1 MARKRYNKGNRLDMR
16 QGGRVA
22 LARGSRPLEQ
32 EEKVSIPPVK
42 PVKKKPVKSRNPR
55 DFQQQTGGRK
65 GVGAPRTPEELQ
77 QQDRLDYV
85 AGRGPQPKIVAGRGP
100 QPTVMPNRPAILD
113 VEKIRKLG
121 GATTDNNSRL
131 NVGNNRP
138 KFKAVRQDDP
148 ESLKLQ
154 GGPKYQARPSPQDKA
169 VPFMPTDIQTTQ
181 QAQATEQAQEQMVNQ
196 SVLNQ
201 PQISPVTGEEMDFEV
216 PAIGA
221 NEDTMQ
227 VASSDPKSATGKG
240 GREGGPWWR
249 RAGFNSKEEAIAAG
263 WKNIGGVWTPPNTT
277 DEEEDVDDDDD
288 TTTTDDDDTTTT
300 DDDDTT
306 TTTDNDDDSTTDD
319 GQGNVTYDP
328 NRVRDAIE
336 WATAGD
342 PSYAKQETEE
352 QRKSRKIVQE
362 AAEGKVPETAVIPD
376 AEQAG
381 FERDAQGNLILD
393 EEGNPIPLAGA
404 TTKQMAELTEAEA
417 SEARLPTDETV
428 TEGVTTEADAPTEF
442 DAAQITED
450 ELDIVSEEVIF
461 DPATGR
467 INPEDTAELE
477 EKALTYSASGVTFSQ
492 EQKDQGIID
501 RVVGTLDEDAKAKAA
516 KVAGTT
522 LPKVLRAKKQLRNA
536 GLSEEDIAELGND
549 PSALED
555 RLMDFTEAERGMVG
569 NLPEEALV
577 GKQIEG
583 LLEGMENGEVPI
595 WARPAVSAV
604 NQMMAARGLD
614 ASTVGRDNLFNAV
627 IQAAMPIA
635 SQNAQTIKESAM
647 QQINIEAQAAQQ
659 DAQMAQQTALS
670 NADKV
675 FNLNMQQFSV
685 DVQTELANK
694 KFLQTVS
701 MTEVNNEQQAVMQNA
716 VNQTQLDLAN
726 LNTQERLAV
735 QNAQAFLSMN
745 MANLNNDQQGRVLEA
760 QQEQQRL
767 LSNQSASNAAAQF
780 NAASENQV
788 NQFMTNLSTQVE
800 LNNKQRMDA
809 MEQFNATQENAKEAR
824 RVGIEAD
831 INKANAAML
840 NQIEQF
846 NKQQEFNRNQ
856 WNTANAQAVEA
867 SNVEWRRKS
876 NLINTAAQN
885 AINQQNAQNAFGLST
900 QAMGFLWQEMRDQ
913 ADYEFKSQQNEL
925 TRKTQLLATAI
936 GNEGAA
942 GKDNWTSSISGLLTS
957 IMNATGSATGG

>member
-22 LARGSRPLEQ
+22 LARGKQPKNV
-32 EEKVSIPPVK
+32 KVGPFNMNRQKLTDFVGQDAIKKDPAPAL
-42 PVKKKPVKSRNPR
+42 KKKR
-55 DFQQQTGGRK
+55 
-65 GVGAPRTPEELQ
+65 
-77 QQDRLDYV
+77 
-85 AGRGPQPKIVAGRGP
+85 PQPQV
-100 QPTVMPNRPAILD
+100 
-113 VEKIRKLG
+113 
-121 GATTDNNSRL
+121 
-131 NVGNNRP
+131 
-138 KFKAVRQDDP
+138 
-148 ESLKLQ
+148 
-154 GGPKYQARPSPQDKA
+154 SPQL
-169 VPFMPTDIQTTQ
+169 
-181 QAQATEQAQEQMVNQ
+181 QAEEEMVNQ

-201 PQISPVTGEEMDFEV
+201 PQISPVTGEQIDFEV

-221 NEDTMQ
+221 NEDTTQ
-227 VASSDPKSATGKG
+227 LVSSDPKSATGKG

-263 WKNIGGVWTPPNTT
+263 WKNINGVWTPPNTT
-277 DEEEDVDDDDD
+277 DDDDD
-288 TTTTDDDDTTTT
+288 TTTTDDDDDTTTT
-300 DDDDTT
+300 DNDDTT
-306 TTTDNDDDSTTDD
+306 TTTDNDDTTTTDD

-376 AEQAG
+376 AAQAG
-381 FERDAQGNLILD
+381 FERDAQGNLIKD

-417 SEARLPTDETV
+417 AEARLPTDETV
-428 TEGVTTEADAPTEF
+428 TTGVSTEAVAPTEF
-442 DAAQITED
+442 DAATYDGKQVT
-450 ELDIVSEEVIF
+450 EEVVF
-461 DPATGR
+461 DPATGK

-501 RVVGTLDEDAKAKAA
+501 RVVGTLDDDAKAKAA

-595 WARPAVSAV
+595 WAKPAVSAV

-614 ASTVGRDNLFNAV
+614 VSTVGRDNLFNAV

-745 MANLNNDQQGRVLEA
+745 MASLNNDQQGRVLTA
-760 QQEQQRL
+760 QQEQQRI
-767 LSNQSASNAAAQF
+767 LSNQSATNASRQF

-788 NQFMTNLSTQVE
+788 NQFMTNLATQVE

-885 AINQQNAQNAFGLST
+885 SINQQNAQNAFGLST

>member
-1 MARKRYNKGNRLDMR
+1 MARKRYNKGKRVDMR

-22 LARGSRPLEQ
+22 LAKGKQPKNVKVGPFNMNRQKLTDFVGQDAIKKDPAPAP
-32 EEKVSIPPVK
+32 EKVRPQTASI
-42 PVKKKPVKSRNPR
+42 S
-55 DFQQQTGGRK
+55 Q
-65 GVGAPRTPEELQ
+65 
-77 QQDRLDYV
+77 
-85 AGRGPQPKIVAGRGP
+85 PQPQASP
-100 QPTVMPNRPAILD
+100 QPQV
-113 VEKIRKLG
+113 
-121 GATTDNNSRL
+121 
-131 NVGNNRP
+131 
-138 KFKAVRQDDP
+138 
-148 ESLKLQ
+148 
-154 GGPKYQARPSPQDKA
+154 
-169 VPFMPTDIQTTQ
+169 
-181 QAQATEQAQEQMVNQ
+181 
-196 SVLNQ
+196 
-201 PQISPVTGEEMDFEV
+201 SPVTGEEMDFEV

-221 NEDTMQ
+221 NEDTAQ
-227 VASSDPKSATGKG
+227 VYTGDPKTATGKG

-277 DEEEDVDDDDD
+277 NDDTPPDDTPPDDTPPDDTPPDDDE
-288 TTTTDDDDTTTT
+288 
-300 DDDDTT
+300 
-306 TTTDNDDDSTTDD
+306 
-319 GQGNVTYDP
+319 GNVTIDP
-328 NRVRDAIE
+328 NRVRDAID
-336 WATAGD
+336 WAASAD
-342 PSYAKQETEE
+342 PAYAKRVAEE
-352 QRKSRKIVQE
+352 QEKTRGIVQE

-376 AEQAG
+376 AVNA
-381 FERDAQGNLILD
+381 D
-393 EEGNPIPLAGA
+393 ENIAA
-404 TTKQMAELTEAEA
+404 TTKQMSELTEAEA
-417 SEARLPTDETV
+417 AEAALPTDETV
-428 TEGVTTEADAPTEF
+428 TTGTSTAAEGPEKF
-442 DAAQITED
+442 DAATYEGKQVT
-450 ELDIVSEEVIF
+450 EEVVF
-461 DPATGR
+461 DPATGK

-501 RVVGTLDEDAKAKAA
+501 RVVGTLDDDAKAKAA

-536 GLSEEDIAELGND
+536 GLSEEDIAAIGNNPED
-549 PSALED
+549 LED
-555 RLMDFTEAERGMVG
+555 RLMDFTAEQRGMVG

-614 ASTVGRDNLFNAV
+614 SSTVGRDNLFNAV

-647 QQINIEAQAAQQ
+647 QQIDIEAQAARQ

-685 DVQTELANK
+685 DVQTEMANK

-745 MANLNNDQQGRVLEA
+745 MANLNNDQQGRVLAA
-760 QQEQQRL
+760 QQEQQRI
-767 LSNQSASNAAAQF
+767 LSNQSATNASRQF

-788 NQFMTNLSTQVE
+788 NQFMTNLATQVE

-809 MEQFNATQENAKEAR
+809 MSQFNANSENAKEAR

-831 INKANAAML
+831 INKANAAMI
-840 NQIEQF
+840 NDIEKF
-846 NKQQEFNRNQ
+846 NSQQRFARDQ
-856 WNTANAQAVEA
+856 WNTANAQAVEM
-867 SNVEWRRKS
+867 SNVEWRRKA
-876 NLINTAAQN
+876 NLANTAAQN

-900 QAMGFLWQEMRDQ
+900 QAMSMLWQEMRDQ
-913 ADYEFKSQQNEL
+913 ADYAFKRAENEA
-925 TRKTQLLATAI
+925 TRKTQLLATAL
-936 GNEGAA
+936 GNEGAGA
-942 GKDNWTSSISGLLTS
+942 EKNWSTTISSLLTTIS
-957 IMNATGSATGG
+957 NAKYGQATED

>member
-1 MARKRYNKGNRLDMR
+1 MARKRYNKGKRVDMR

-22 LARGSRPLEQ
+22 LAKGKQPKNVKVGPFNMNRQKLTDFVGQDAIKKDPAPAP
-32 EEKVSIPPVK
+32 EKVRPQTASI
-42 PVKKKPVKSRNPR
+42 S
-55 DFQQQTGGRK
+55 Q
-65 GVGAPRTPEELQ
+65 
-77 QQDRLDYV
+77 
-85 AGRGPQPKIVAGRGP
+85 PQPQASP
-100 QPTVMPNRPAILD
+100 QPQV
-113 VEKIRKLG
+113 
-121 GATTDNNSRL
+121 
-131 NVGNNRP
+131 
-138 KFKAVRQDDP
+138 
-148 ESLKLQ
+148 
-154 GGPKYQARPSPQDKA
+154 
-169 VPFMPTDIQTTQ
+169 
-181 QAQATEQAQEQMVNQ
+181 
-196 SVLNQ
+196 
-201 PQISPVTGEEMDFEV
+201 SPVTGEEMDFEV

-221 NEDTMQ
+221 NEDTAQ
-227 VASSDPKSATGKG
+227 VYTGDPKTATGKG

-277 DEEEDVDDDDD
+277 NDDTPPDDTPPDDTPPDDTPPDDTPPDDTPPDDDE
-288 TTTTDDDDTTTT
+288 
-300 DDDDTT
+300 
-306 TTTDNDDDSTTDD
+306 
-319 GQGNVTYDP
+319 GNVTIDP
-328 NRVRDAIE
+328 NRVRDAID
-336 WATAGD
+336 WAASAD
-342 PSYAKQETEE
+342 PAYAKRVAEE
-352 QRKSRKIVQE
+352 QEKTRGIVQE

-376 AEQAG
+376 AVKA
-381 FERDAQGNLILD
+381 D
-393 EEGNPIPLAGA
+393 ENIAA
-404 TTKQMAELTEAEA
+404 TTKQMSELTEAEA
-417 SEARLPTDETV
+417 AEAALPTDETV
-428 TEGVTTEADAPTEF
+428 TTGTSTAAEGPEKF
-442 DAAQITED
+442 DAATYEGKQVT
-450 ELDIVSEEVIF
+450 EEVVF
-461 DPATGR
+461 DPATGK

-501 RVVGTLDEDAKAKAA
+501 RVVGTLDDDAKAKAA

-536 GLSEEDIAELGND
+536 GLSEEDIAAIGNNPED
-549 PSALED
+549 LED
-555 RLMDFTEAERGMVG
+555 RLMDFTAEQRGMVG

-614 ASTVGRDNLFNAV
+614 SSTVGRDNLFNAV

-647 QQINIEAQAAQQ
+647 QQIDIEAQAARQ

-685 DVQTELANK
+685 DVQTEMANK

-745 MANLNNDQQGRVLEA
+745 MANLNNDQQGRVLAA
-760 QQEQQRL
+760 QQEQQRI
-767 LSNQSASNAAAQF
+767 LSNQSATNASRQF

-788 NQFMTNLSTQVE
+788 NQFMTNLATQVE

-809 MEQFNATQENAKEAR
+809 MSQFNANSENAKEAR

-831 INKANAAML
+831 INKANAAMI
-840 NQIEQF
+840 NDIEKF
-846 NKQQEFNRNQ
+846 NSQQRFARDQ
-856 WNTANAQAVEA
+856 WNTANAQAVEM
-867 SNVEWRRKS
+867 SNVEWRRKA
-876 NLINTAAQN
+876 NLANTAAQN

-900 QAMGFLWQEMRDQ
+900 QAMSMLWQEMRDQ
-913 ADYEFKSQQNEL
+913 ADYAFKRAENEA
-925 TRKTQLLATAI
+925 TRKTQLLATAL
-936 GNEGAA
+936 GNEGAGA
-942 GKDNWTSSISGLLTS
+942 EKNWSTTISSLLTTIS
-957 IMNATGSATGG
+957 NAKYGQATED

>member
-22 LARGSRPLEQ
+22 LAKGRRTKDRSYTAKKDEGMEQMMASLPQDQKNTSVNQQLLQNTIKKDPAPAPEKERPQ
-32 EEKVSIPPVK
+32 TASI
-42 PVKKKPVKSRNPR
+42 S
-55 DFQQQTGGRK
+55 Q
-65 GVGAPRTPEELQ
+65 
-77 QQDRLDYV
+77 
-85 AGRGPQPKIVAGRGP
+85 PQP
-100 QPTVMPNRPAILD
+100 
-113 VEKIRKLG
+113 
-121 GATTDNNSRL
+121 
-131 NVGNNRP
+131 
-138 KFKAVRQDDP
+138 
-148 ESLKLQ
+148 
-154 GGPKYQARPSPQDKA
+154 QA
-169 VPFMPTDIQTTQ
+169 
-181 QAQATEQAQEQMVNQ
+181 
-196 SVLNQ
+196 
-201 PQISPVTGEEMDFEV
+201 EE

-227 VASSDPKSATGKG
+227 VASSDPKTATGKE

-277 DEEEDVDDDDD
+277 DDDTPPDDTPPDDTPPDDTPPDDTPPDDTPPDDD
-288 TTTTDDDDTTTT
+288 
-300 DDDDTT
+300 
-306 TTTDNDDDSTTDD
+306 
-319 GQGNVTYDP
+319 QGNVTIDP
-328 NRVRDAIE
+328 NRVRDAID
-336 WATAGD
+336 WAASAD
-342 PSYAKQETEE
+342 PAYAQRVAEE
-352 QRKSRKIVQE
+352 QEKTRGIIQE

-376 AEQAG
+376 AEKV
-381 FERDAQGNLILD
+381 DPDIK
-393 EEGNPIPLAGA
+393 A

-417 SEARLPTDETV
+417 AEAVLPTDETV
-428 TEGVTTEADAPTEF
+428 DTGISTAAEGPEKF
-442 DAAQITED
+442 DAATYEGEQVT
-450 ELDIVSEEVIF
+450 EEVVF
-461 DPATGR
+461 DPATGK
-467 INPEDTAELE
+467 INAEDTAELE

-501 RVVGTLDEDAKAKAA
+501 RVVGTLDDAAKAKAA

-536 GLSEEDIAELGND
+536 GLSEEDIAAIGND
-549 PSALED
+549 PEDLED
-555 RLMDFTEAERGMVG
+555 RLMDFTAEQRGMVG

-745 MANLNNDQQGRVLEA
+745 MANLNNEQQGKVLKA

-767 LSNQSASNAAAQF
+767 LSNQASTNASRQF
-780 NAASENQV
+780 NAASENQT
-788 NQFMTNLSTQVE
+788 NQFMTNLATQVE

-809 MEQFNATQENAKEAR
+809 MEQFNANSENAKEAR

-831 INKANAAML
+831 INKANAMMI
-840 NQIEQF
+840 NDIEKF
-846 NKQQEFNRNQ
+846 NSQQRFARDQ
-856 WNTANAQAVEA
+856 WNTANAQAVEM
-867 SNVEWRRKS
+867 SNVEWRRKA
-876 NLINTAAQN
+876 NLANTAAQN

-900 QAMGFLWQEMRDQ
+900 QAMSMLWQEMRDQ
-913 ADYEFKSQQNEL
+913 ADYAFKAAENEA
-925 TRKTQLLATAI
+925 TRKTQLLATAL
-936 GNEGAA
+936 GNEGA
-942 GKDNWTSSISGLLTS
+942 GSQDNWSSNIGSLLSSVNTAIYGS
-957 IMNATGSATGG
+957 SVSTPATPGPG

>member
-22 LARGSRPLEQ
+22 LARGKQPKNV
-32 EEKVSIPPVK
+32 KVGPFNMNRQKLTDFVGQDAIKKDPAPAL
-42 PVKKKPVKSRNPR
+42 KKKR
-55 DFQQQTGGRK
+55 
-65 GVGAPRTPEELQ
+65 
-77 QQDRLDYV
+77 
-85 AGRGPQPKIVAGRGP
+85 PQPQV
-100 QPTVMPNRPAILD
+100 
-113 VEKIRKLG
+113 
-121 GATTDNNSRL
+121 
-131 NVGNNRP
+131 
-138 KFKAVRQDDP
+138 
-148 ESLKLQ
+148 
-154 GGPKYQARPSPQDKA
+154 SPQL
-169 VPFMPTDIQTTQ
+169 
-181 QAQATEQAQEQMVNQ
+181 QAEEEMVNQ

-201 PQISPVTGEEMDFEV
+201 PQISPVTGEQIDFEV

-221 NEDTMQ
+221 NEDTTQ
-227 VASSDPKSATGKG
+227 LVSSDPKSATGKG

-263 WKNIGGVWTPPNTT
+263 WKNINGVWTPPNTT
-277 DEEEDVDDDDD
+277 DDDDD
-288 TTTTDDDDTTTT
+288 TTTTDDDDDTTTT
-300 DDDDTT
+300 DNDDTT
-306 TTTDNDDDSTTDD
+306 TTTDNDDTTTTDD

-376 AEQAG
+376 AAQAG
-381 FERDAQGNLILD
+381 FERDAQGNLIKD

-417 SEARLPTDETV
+417 AEARLPTDETV
-428 TEGVTTEADAPTEF
+428 TTGVSTEAVAPTEF
-442 DAAQITED
+442 DAATYDGKQVT
-450 ELDIVSEEVIF
+450 EEVVF
-461 DPATGR
+461 DPATGK

-501 RVVGTLDEDAKAKAA
+501 RVVGTLDDDAKAKAA

-595 WARPAVSAV
+595 WAKPAVSAV

-745 MANLNNDQQGRVLEA
+745 MASLNNDQQGRVLTA
-760 QQEQQRL
+760 QQEQQRI
-767 LSNQSASNAAAQF
+767 LSNQSATNASRQF

-788 NQFMTNLSTQVE
+788 NQFMTNLATQVE

-885 AINQQNAQNAFGLST
+885 SINQQNAQNAFGLST

>member
-1 MARKRYNKGNRLDMR
+1 MARKRYNKGKRVDMR

-22 LARGSRPLEQ
+22 LAKGRRPMEQ
-32 EEKVSIPPVK
+32 EEVSIPPVK

-55 DFQQQTGGRK
+55 EFLQQQTGGRK
-65 GVGAPRTPEELQ
+65 GVGAPRTPEELEK
-77 QQDRLDYV
+77 LEKLSYV
-85 AGRGPQPKIVAGRGP
+85 AGRGVQKQQQIKKDPAPAPKKVRPQATSISQPSMEAFNQAQQQSQQQYIPRHSEQDPVTGETLDNRSPADKFPKGPPVAETFNEA
-100 QPTVMPNRPAILD
+100 Q
-113 VEKIRKLG
+113 
-121 GATTDNNSRL
+121 
-131 NVGNNRP
+131 
-138 KFKAVRQDDP
+138 
-148 ESLKLQ
+148 
-154 GGPKYQARPSPQDKA
+154 
-169 VPFMPTDIQTTQ
+169 Q
-181 QAQATEQAQEQMVNQ
+181 QAVSQAQQFQAQEEMVNQ

-221 NEDTMQ
+221 NEDTTRL
-227 VASSDPKSATGKG
+227 ASFDPKQSEGKG

-277 DEEEDVDDDDD
+277 DDDDDTTTTTDDDD

-306 TTTDNDDDSTTDD
+306 TTTDD

-328 NRVRDAIE
+328 NRVRDAID
-336 WATAGD
+336 WAASAD
-342 PSYAKQETEE
+342 PAYAQRVAEE
-352 QRKSRKIVQE
+352 QEKTRGIVQE

-376 AEQAG
+376 AEQVG
-381 FERDAQGNLILD
+381 FQRDAQGNLIKD
-393 EEGNPIPLAGA
+393 EEGNPIPLASA
-404 TTKQMAELTEAEA
+404 ETKQMAELTEAEA
-417 SEARLPTDETV
+417 AEAKLPTDETV
-428 TEGVTTEADAPTEF
+428 TTGISTAAEGPEKF
-442 DAAQITED
+442 DAATYQGKQVT
-450 ELDIVSEEVIF
+450 EEVVF
-461 DPATGR
+461 DPATGK
-467 INPEDTAELE
+467 INAEDTAELE

-501 RVVGTLDEDAKAKAA
+501 RVVGTLDDAAKAKAA

-536 GLSEEDIAELGND
+536 GLSEEDIAAIGND
-549 PSALED
+549 PEDLED
-555 RLMDFTEAERGMVG
+555 RLMDFTAEQRGMVG

-716 VNQTQLDLAN
+716 VNQTQLDVAN

-745 MANLNNDQQGRVLEA
+745 MANLNNEQQGKVLKA

-767 LSNQSASNAAAQF
+767 LSNQASTNASRQF
-780 NAASENQV
+780 NSASENQT
-788 NQFMTNLSTQVE
+788 NQFMTNLATQVE

-809 MEQFNATQENAKEAR
+809 MEQFNANSENAKEAR

-831 INKANAAML
+831 INKANAMMI
-840 NQIEQF
+840 NDIEKF
-846 NKQQEFNRNQ
+846 NSQQKFARDQ
-856 WNTANAQAVEA
+856 WNTANAQAVEM
-867 SNVEWRRKS
+867 SNVEWRRKA
-876 NLINTAAQN
+876 NLANTAAQN

-900 QAMGFLWQEMRDQ
+900 QAMSMLWQEMRDQ
-913 ADYEFKSQQNEL
+913 ADYAFKASENEA
-925 TRKTQLLATAI
+925 TRKTQLLATAL
-936 GNEGAA
+936 GNEGA
-942 GKDNWTSSISGLLTS
+942 GSQENWASNIGSLLSSVNTAIYGSSVSTP
-957 IMNATGSATGG
+957 ATPGPG

>member
-1 MARKRYNKGNRLDMR
+1 MARKRYNKGKRVDMR

-22 LARGSRPLEQ
+22 LARGKQPKNVKVGPFNMNRQKLTDFVGQDAIKKDPAPAPEKERPQ
-32 EEKVSIPPVK
+32 TASI
-42 PVKKKPVKSRNPR
+42 S
-55 DFQQQTGGRK
+55 Q
-65 GVGAPRTPEELQ
+65 
-77 QQDRLDYV
+77 
-85 AGRGPQPKIVAGRGP
+85 PQPQASP
-100 QPTVMPNRPAILD
+100 QPQV
-113 VEKIRKLG
+113 
-121 GATTDNNSRL
+121 
-131 NVGNNRP
+131 
-138 KFKAVRQDDP
+138 
-148 ESLKLQ
+148 
-154 GGPKYQARPSPQDKA
+154 
-169 VPFMPTDIQTTQ
+169 
-181 QAQATEQAQEQMVNQ
+181 
-196 SVLNQ
+196 
-201 PQISPVTGEEMDFEV
+201 SPVTGEEMDFEV

-221 NEDTMQ
+221 NEDTAQ
-227 VASSDPKSATGKG
+227 VYTGDPKTATGKE

-277 DEEEDVDDDDD
+277 DEEEDVDDNDDT

-300 DDDDTT
+300 TDDDDDTT

-328 NRVRDAIE
+328 NRVRDAIGR
-336 WATAGD
+336 ATAGD

-404 TTKQMAELTEAEA
+404 EAKQMLELTEAEA
-417 SEARLPTDETV
+417 SEAALPTDETV
-428 TEGVTTEADAPTEF
+428 TTGVSTEATAPTEF
-442 DAAQITED
+442 DAATYEAD
-450 ELDIVSEEVIF
+450 VVSEEVVF
-461 DPATGR
+461 DPATGK

-501 RVVGTLDEDAKAKAA
+501 RVVGTLDDDAKAKAA

-595 WARPAVSAV
+595 WAKPAVSAV
-604 NQMMAARGLD
+604 NQIMAARGLD

-745 MANLNNDQQGRVLEA
+745 MANLNNDQQGRVLA
-760 QQEQQRL
+760 SQQEQQRL
-767 LSNQSASNAAAQF
+767 LNNQSASNASRQF

-788 NQFMTNLSTQVE
+788 NQFMTNLATQVE

-809 MEQFNATQENAKEAR
+809 MAQFNATQENAKEAR